1 MTGTKGIE
9 NGGVYAAICMI
20 VFFAPIVQSQSTQI
34 PEDKSK
40 VNDWFSSVIKPLSQR
55 AGTLDP
61 ELVQAEAEPKII
73 KVKQGDGGDFATIM
87 KAIDSVP
94 AGNSKRV
101 IISIGPGSYQEKIT
115 IPRDKPYVTLVGDPK
130 NMPNLTFDATAKDYG
145 TVDSGT
151 LTTLSNYFVGAYLN
165 IINSAPKPDGKRE
178 GAQAVALRV
187 SGDRSAFYGCN
198 IFGFQ
203 DTVCDD
209 RGNHF
214 FKDCYIRGT
223 VDFIFGS
230 GKSLYLRKFIGGHRV
245 LHCARKNHRNGK
257 GFILGRAWKS
267 SPRVV
272 YAYTEMTDVVNPAG
286 WSHDMQPERAK
297 TVYYGEYKCTGV
309 GASSSGREPFTKQL
323 TEKEAEP
330 FLSLDYVIEK
340 DLVRVRGRKSK
351 TPLHY
356 VSKVANQDFFLDR
369 FLEACPD
376 SILDVTTQN
385 STALHIAVENRRL
398 DVLQM
403 LKLLL
408 NCKAD
413 KHATDQAGLT
423 ALGVSQQHGYTES
436 ITGLRGCFIQ
446 VVSKFIPKLEEQTA
460 SYVTK
465 ASSLIFRDM
474 DNISGEN
481 RNALLVILGLML
493 LTATY
498 QATLSPPGGVWQGG
512 NASKKLGISVMDP
525 SQFLLFYIPTYVV
538 FIVTFF
544 LTLSLLKP
552 FPYGF
557 RTALQ
562 VLLAFLAVC
571 FHQSISFIVPT
582 SSASIIL
589 SPLGDRFH
597 LNGVHVYRISSV
609 EIQCF
614 DSGMLDF
621 TISLLRINRIVV
633 SLSSMSIL
641 HKAEH

>member
-1 MTGTKGIE
+1 MTGKKGIE

-55 AGTLDP
+55 TGTLDP

-230 GKSLYLRKFIGGHRV
+230 GKSLYLDTEIFVEIEPKLTVITAQ
-245 LHCARKNHRNGK
+245 ARESSSEDTGYSIVHGK
-257 GFILGRAWKS
+257 ITGTAKGSFLGRAWKS

-330 FLSLDYVIEK
+330 FLSLDYVLKKGHKEVAPCFLEIEK
-340 DLVRVRGRKSK
+340 DLARVRGRKSK

-376 SILDVTTQN
+376 SILDFTTQN

-398 DVLQM
+398 DVLQV
-403 LKLLL
+403 LLRTL
-408 NCKAD
+408 MKTAYHREVVNRKD
-413 KHATDQAGLT
+413 ENGNT
-423 ALGVSQQHGYTES
+423 ALH
-436 ITGLRGCFIQ
+436 I
-446 VVSKFIPKLEEQTA
+446 A
-460 SYVTK
+460 
-465 ASSLIFRDM
+465 ASS
-474 DNISGEN
+474 NE
-481 RNALLVILGLML
+481 A
-493 LTATY
+493 
-498 QATLSPPGGVWQGG
+498 
-512 NASKKLGISVMDP
+512 
-525 SQFLLFYIPTYVV
+525 
-538 FIVTFF
+538 
-544 LTLSLLKP
+544 
-552 FPYGF
+552 
-557 RTALQ
+557 Q
-562 VLLAFLAVC
+562 V
-571 FHQSISFIVPT
+571 
-582 SSASIIL
+582 
-589 SPLGDRFH
+589 
-597 LNGVHVYRISSV
+597 
-609 EIQCF
+609 
-614 DSGMLDF
+614 
-621 TISLLRINRIVV
+621 
-633 SLSSMSIL
+633 
-641 HKAEH
+641 